1 MVATSASYPEQSGGR
16 THREL
21 CALFV
26 RELNKELSLIVGGG
40 VVGME
45 SRGDQEDK
53 EDKEGKEDT
62 EGKED
67 KEDTEGK
74 GREAGVVDDDGN
86 DWEVQALDI
95 TRSIDG
101 QPFTVGELAS
111 IVGCPPSHIASF
123 SCPEK
128 SSVRYKQSVAARVV
142 LHPANRP
149 ASTNASDVSTC
160 AAEGGL
166 EHHNPPASF
175 FYKRAVLR
183 ELPYALH
190 KAVQYPY
197 KILRDVKANRTEAI
211 FLSSDLPRAFCAA
224 SERGVRVALPY
235 RVEEASYLDTP
246 IDSRFALCL
255 YDFSPR
261 LGWRQH
267 PHLKATPLG
276 AALGALAEWHA
287 FFWLAHD
294 PEGAKAELAAR
305 MWDAGS
311 YWHLGQQ
318 PAGTLAK
325 LKPNWKRLFAAFQG
339 ANMDNGEDSGE
350 DSGEDNGEDRGAG
363 MRKGVGMERYG
374 DDLGARLERV
384 ALRASEEAHG
394 LDASHVKIADGSW
407 VNAAYETI
415 IHGDPKAPNIF
426 MQDEAGKADDAAG
439 AQGAKGANDAG
450 AEGVCGSGEGGG
462 GESRDGG
469 KVGLIDEQWTG
480 RGLGA
485 VDVAYCIAASADP
498 SVFTRAAGNGNDG
511 DLLDSLADSPA
522 CKVAQRLIGDYHT
535 HLLRAFVACGAA
547 ADQDAAAALLPA
559 EVFQVQFEWAWIDLT
574 RCVVGDQWGS
584 ITPDVLKGRRGQ
596 MNFNAYNKAIEMAGV
611 LLEVADVYL
620 RRREG
625 T

>member
-1 MVATSASYPEQSGGR
+1 M
-16 THREL
+16 
-21 CALFV
+21 
-26 RELNKELSLIVGGG
+26 
-40 VVGME
+40 
-45 SRGDQEDK
+45 
-53 EDKEGKEDT
+53 
-62 EGKED
+62 
-67 KEDTEGK
+67 
-74 GREAGVVDDDGN
+74 DDDGN

-95 TRSIDG
+95 IRTIDG

-149 ASTNASDVSTC
+149 ARTNASDVSTC
-160 AAEGGL
+160 AAEGVL
-166 EHHNPPASF
+166 EHYNPPASF

-224 SERGVRVALPY
+224 SEQGVRVALPY

-267 PHLKATPLG
+267 PHLKAAPLG

-294 PEGAKAELAAR
+294 PEGAKAELAAC

-325 LKPNWKRLFAAFQG
+325 LVPNWERLKREFQG
-339 ANMDNGEDSGE
+339 VNMDNGED
-350 DSGEDNGEDRGAG
+350 NGEE
-363 MRKGVGMERYG
+363 MRVGVGMERYG
-374 DDLGARLERV
+374 DDMGARLECA

-407 VNAAYETI
+407 ANAAYETI

-426 MQDEAGKADDAAG
+426 MQDEAGKAGKADDATCAK
-439 AQGAKGANDAG
+439 GAKGTNDAG
-450 AEGVCGSGEGGG
+450 AEGVCGYREGGG
-462 GESRDGG
+462 GENRDGG

-498 SVFTRAAGNGNDG
+498 SVFTRAEGNANAG
-511 DLLDSLADSPA
+511 DLRDSLADSPA

-574 RCVVGDQWGS
+574 RCVVGDQWGG